1 MIVHSSQ
8 PEGAMRDGSETKEK
22 ISRTALRLFVQK
34 GVAETS
40 IRDIATAAGI
50 SQGAMYNHYTSKD
63 ELAWELFSTN
73 FSEIGHELRRRA
85 KESETLEGKLRGMV
99 RYVFEAFDRDWILVS
114 FVFQAR
120 HGQLKRVTRRL
131 GNPYL
136 VFRTVI
142 AEAMRHGEIPRRDPE
157 VATSLVIGA
166 IIQMIDSRILGR
178 LKGALTQ
185 VADDAAMACVRLL
198 KA

>member
-1 MIVHSSQ
+1 
-8 PEGAMRDGSETKEK
+8 MRDGTETKEK
-22 ISRTALRLFVQK
+22 ISRTALRLFVEQ

-63 ELAWELFSTN
+63 ELAWDLFSSN
-73 FSEIGHELRRRA
+73 FSELGHELRRRA
-85 KESETLEGKLRGMV
+85 KEHETLDGKLRAMV
-99 RYVFEAFDRDWILVS
+99 RYVFEMFDRDWILVS

-120 HGQLKRVTRRL
+120 HSQLRRVTRRL

-157 VATSLVIGA
+157 IATSLVIGA
-166 IIQMIDSRILGR
+166 IIQTIDSRILGR
-178 LKGALTQ
+178 IKGGLTQ
-185 VADDAAMACVRLL
+185 IADDAAQACVRLL

>member
-1 MIVHSSQ
+1 
-8 PEGAMRDGSETKEK
+8 MRDGTETKEK
-22 ISRTALRLFVQK
+22 ISRTALRLFVEQ

-63 ELAWELFSTN
+63 ELAWDLFSTN
-73 FSEIGHELRRRA
+73 FSAIGHELRRRA
-85 KESETLEGKLRGMV
+85 QENETLEGKLRAMV
-99 RYVFEAFDRDWILVS
+99 RCVFEMFDRDWLLVS

-142 AEAMRHGEIPRRDPE
+142 TEAMRRGEIPRRDPE
-157 VATSLVIGA
+157 VVTSLVIGA

-178 LKGALTQ
+178 LKGTLTQ

-198 KA
+198 RS